1 MTTTFTKGLIA
12 GLVGAA
18 AVLAATPSMAADALK
33 FAMQDSPGSI
43 IYKGTVAMKEELEK
57 LSGKALSFDIFPS
70 EQLGG
75 LRAAVE
81 QVQEGE
87 IDFTAIGYPD
97 MSYLVPELKVIGE
110 PYVVRD
116 YDHFLRILNGP
127 YGKKMDAEFAKQGVR
142 VLDVWYSGTRQT
154 TSNKAINSIADMKGL
169 KLRTP
174 NVDFLIDF
182 AQAAGAKP
190 VPVAFQEVYLALQTN
205 QVDAEENPL
214 PTIDT
219 MKFYEVQSHIA
230 LTNHFVATKAI
241 VISDKTW
248 QKLGEKERGWI
259 TQAAQ
264 TARKIQNDMVF
275 GQETALLD
283 AFKKRGITV
292 TEPDT
297 TPFREAMRPYYDRL
311 DEKFGKGAVE
321 ALIQQ

>member
-1 MTTTFTKGLIA
+1 MTIPFTKSLIA
-12 GLVGAA
+12 GLIGAA
-18 AVLAATPSMAADALK
+18 AMMTAAPSMAAGTMK

-57 LSGKALSFDIFPS
+57 LSGKAVGFDIFPS

-75 LRAAVE
+75 LRAVVE

-97 MSYLVPELKVIGE
+97 MSYLVPELKVVGE

-127 YGKKMDAEFAKQGVR
+127 YGQKMEAEFEKQGVR
-142 VLDVWYSGTRQT
+142 VIDVWYSGTRQT
-154 TSNKAINSIADMKGL
+154 TSNKPINSIADMKGL

-205 QVDAEENPL
+205 QVDAQENPL

-219 MKFYEVQSHIA
+219 MKFYEVQSHVA
-230 LTNHFVATKAI
+230 LTNHFIATKAI

-248 QKLGEKERGWI
+248 KKLGEKERGWI

-264 TARKIQNDMVF
+264 TARKVHNDMVYA
-275 GQETALLD
+275 QETSLID
-283 AFKKRGITV
+283 AFKSKGVTV
-292 TEPDT
+292 TKPDT

-321 ALIQQ
+321 ALIKQ